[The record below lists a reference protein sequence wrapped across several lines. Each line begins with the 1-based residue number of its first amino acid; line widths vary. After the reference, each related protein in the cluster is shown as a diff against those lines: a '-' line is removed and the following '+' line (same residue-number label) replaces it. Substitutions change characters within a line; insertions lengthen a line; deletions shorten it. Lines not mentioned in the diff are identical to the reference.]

1 MNAKK
6 KKFSITLMDSDE
18 QRVRLAAALGGRG
31 SAGRTFVW
39 WIWRGWDCDEQKQ
52 DFPIALTPMDEH
64 RIRVAA
70 ALEGCSF
77 GRMIVLLVREGLDR
91 RGVKGLEKE
100 ASA

>member
-1 MNAKK
+1 M
-6 KKFSITLMDSDE
+6 FPLR
-18 QRVRLAAALGGRG
+18 RVLLPGAGTGGLAM
-31 SAGRTFVW
+31 SK
-39 WIWRGWDCDEQKQ
+39 KQ

-91 RGVKGLEKE
+91 RGVKESKE
-100 ASA
+100 EAP